1 MTYEERNSRTIR
13 MIGKEGLKKLASSS
27 VCVFGLGGVGS
38 ACAEILARSGIGT
51 LVVIDKDD
59 VEPSNINRQAIAFQ
73 STVGKPKVDVMAAM
87 AKDINPEIDVIPK
100 KAFVRYQ
107 TIDQIMS
114 ELPKVDYFVD
124 AVDTLTAKAAIAM
137 YAQEKQIPSISAM
150 GGANKTDPTKLE
162 FADLFDTHICPLC
175 RELRKI
181 ARDNKIDEM
190 HVLYSP
196 EKPVPVKAQEGAERS
211 EKTELGTMPYF
222 PPIMGEMIASYV
234 IRDLLGML

>member
-1 MTYEERNSRTIR
+1 MSRTER
-13 MIGKEGLKKLASSS
+13 VIGVAGIEKLAASS

-38 ACAEILARSGIGT
+38 ACAEILARAGVGT

-59 VEPSNINRQAIAFQ
+59 VDPSNINRQAIAFQ
-73 STVGKPKVDVMAAM
+73 STVGRPKVDVMAGM
-87 AKDINPEIDVIPK
+87 AKDINPEICVIPK

-107 TIDQIMS
+107 TIDEIMG

-137 YAQEKQIPSISAM
+137 YAQEHDIPSISAM

-181 ARDNKIDEM
+181 ARDKHIDKM

-196 EKPVPVKAQEGAERS
+196 EKPVNVKAQEGAERS

-234 IRDLLGML
+234 IRDLLGMF